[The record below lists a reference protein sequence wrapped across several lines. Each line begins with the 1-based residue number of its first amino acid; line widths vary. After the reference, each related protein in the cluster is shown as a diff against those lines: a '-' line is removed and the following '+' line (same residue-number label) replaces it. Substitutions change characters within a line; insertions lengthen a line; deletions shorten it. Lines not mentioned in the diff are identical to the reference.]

1 MPYKIKETK
10 KGLMRSSYQ
19 VYIIKL
25 TQIASL
31 YDGCLFDIITMF
43 DPDMLIF
50 DVGIYFYSSL
60 IFIWDVFMVTF

>member
-1 MPYKIKETK
+1 
-10 KGLMRSSYQ
+10 MRSSYQ

-31 YDGCLFDIITMF
+31 HNGCLFDIITMF

-60 IFIWDVFMVTF
+60 IFIWDVFMVKF